1 VQNNY
6 KKDIQTLE
14 EYSIML
20 CNDELI
26 NHLGCISTPTKNAL
40 FPIKVSDKKIL
51 LLPAPEFSSL
61 LYRGE
66 NNSERKTCK
75 PSLMR
80 VMSNDERLICILKK
94 QEFLSAIETHTLIKI
109 FRNKYFLENY
119 PQLPNYKLKIDY
131 EAIAQHYEFKTDHLD
146 LTREKSIAMFFMTSK
161 YDNKLKRYFP
171 ISDKSKKG
179 VLYTYDFKL
188 GIIKGEHSINP
199 IGFQPFSRPDKQKAF
214 SIIFNKD
221 VDFNDF
227 NFVKRDEF
235 KLRKE
240 FCEYYYDMFEGGDEL
255 FPKDEISEL
264 AYEIQNSNYI
274 SKDAVEYYSQSSQ
287 IPKELIVKTLMNNNI
302 KLTDNKYSFNIHNME
317 LFNKN
322 LQNIINDL
330 DNRISPRGIAKTKSQ
345 FLS

>member
-1 VQNNY
+1 MQNNY
-6 KKDIQTLE
+6 IKDIQTLE
-14 EYSIML
+14 EYSSML
-20 CNDELI
+20 CDDELI
-26 NHLGCISTPTKNAL
+26 NHFGCISTPKKNAL

-66 NNSERKTCK
+66 NNSERKICK

-80 VMSNDERLICILKK
+80 KISNDERLIHILKK
-94 QEFLSAIETHTLIKI
+94 QEFLSAIQTHSLIKI

-131 EAIAQHYEFKTDHLD
+131 EAIAQHYEFKTNHLD
-146 LTREKSIAMFFMTSK
+146 LTREKSIAMFFMTCK
-161 YDNKLKRYFP
+161 YDDKLKRYFP
-171 ISDKSKKG
+171 ISDKYKKG

-214 SIIFNKD
+214 SVIFNKD

-227 NFVKRDEF
+227 NFVKREEF

-240 FCEYYYDMFEGGDEL
+240 FCEYYYDMFEGGDKL

-287 IPKELIVKTLMNNNI
+287 IPKEFIIKILMDNNI
-302 KLTDNKYSFNIHNME
+302 KLTDNKYSFHIHNIE
-317 LFNKN
+317 LFNEN
-322 LQNIINDL
+322 LENIINDL
-330 DNRISPRGIAKTKSQ
+330 DYRISPRGVSKIKSQ
-345 FLS
+345 FS